1 MGLLQVDGPQELHIH
16 MREKIQSFG
25 RTLSAMVM
33 PNIGAFIA
41 WGLITAIFINGG
53 WWPNENI
60 AKMVSPM
67 LKYLLPT
74 LIAFTAGK
82 NVGGYRGG
90 VAGAVAAM
98 GVIIGTDTPMFLG
111 AMIMGPIAGW
121 CVKKFDKLVEGKIGA
136 GFEMLVDNF
145 SLGIIAMLLAIAGY
159 LAIGH
164 AVAWLTDL
172 LSRGVNW
179 MLAHKLN
186 PLLAV
191 LVDPAKV
198 LFLNNAV
205 NHGIMTPLGIQQ
217 AAEMGQSMLFLVD
230 PNPGP
235 GLGILL
241 ACWAFGKG
249 TTKQSAPG
257 AVVIQL
263 FGGIH
268 EIYFPYVLARPM
280 LLFPVMIGNICALSF
295 FTLANFGLVA
305 PASPGSL
312 ISIILMSPRGKT
324 LLGILGVA
332 IGTAVSFLLAWPLV
346 KSRPDFQGE
355 AENDDKPSKGSV
367 SAINLEGLGNISKIY
382 FACDAGMGSSALGAT
397 RFKARLMKA
406 GLQDIKCTNCAVGDI
421 PADASLVVCQT
432 SLSDRARQSGKEVI
446 AIENFLKDPA
456 LDALLQRLKV
466 DSGSVGKAPEAD
478 SADAGG
484 VGQLPPAGISGAT
497 PPPARGRG
505 PRSERGPEEALPAEP
520 ESAPEEI
527 LTANNILVSL
537 PSESKEDAIRRA
549 GEMLANGGYVDA
561 EYVDAM
567 LEREK
572 ITTTY
577 MGMGLAIPH
586 GTDSAKQSVK
596 RSGIVVLQYPQGVSF
611 VEDDEPAR
619 LVIGIAGVGDEHL
632 EILAKV
638 AGALEDPD
646 VLESLCTT
654 QDREEIYK
662 TLK

>member
-1 MGLLQVDGPQELHIH
+1 
-16 MREKIQSFG
+16 
-25 RTLSAMVM
+25 MVM

-41 WGLITAIFINGG
+41 WGLITAIFIPGG
-53 WWPNENI
+53 WWPNESI
-60 AKMVSPM
+60 ANMVAPM

-121 CVKKFDKLVEGKIGA
+121 CVKKFDRLVEGKIGA

-159 LAIGH
+159 LVIGH
-164 AVAWLTDL
+164 AVSWITNG
-172 LSRGVNW
+172 LSHGVNW
-179 MLAHKLN
+179 MLAHKMN

-217 AAEMGQSMLFLVD
+217 AADMGQSMLFLVD

-249 TTKQSAPG
+249 NTKQSAPG

-263 FGGIH
+263 LGGIH
-268 EIYFPYVLARPM
+268 EIYFPYVLARPI
-280 LLFPVMIGNICALSF
+280 LLLAVMIGNICALSF
-295 FTLANFGLVA
+295 FTLVDFGLVA

-312 ISIILMSPRGKT
+312 ISIILMSPKGKT
-324 LLGILGVA
+324 LLGILGVL
-332 IGTAVSFLLAWPLV
+332 IGTAVSFLLAWPMV

-355 AENDDKPSKGSV
+355 SESELAGDGSPV
-367 SAINLEGLGNISKIY
+367 PAGTISKIV

-406 GLQDIKCTNCAVGDI
+406 GLGKIKCTNCAVGDI
-421 PADASLVVCQT
+421 PADASLVVCQRE
-432 SLSDRARQSGKEVI
+432 LAERARLSGKEVL
-446 AIENFLKDPA
+446 AITNFLADPA
-456 LDALLQRLKV
+456 LDALLDRLSSQV
-466 DSGSVGKAPEAD
+466 
-478 SADAGG
+478 SAAAGYSDPAAEKFG
-484 VGQLPPAGISGAT
+484 LMPPDQNNLQGAGDEIRATQSEQNNRQGAGEGT
-497 PPPARGRG
+497 KEVTMLM
-505 PRSERGPEEALPAEP
+505 RSNV
-520 ESAPEEI
+520 
-527 LTANNILVSL
+527 LTGL
-537 PSESKEDAIRRA
+537 PSESKEEAILRA
-549 GEMLANGGYVDA
+549 GALLEASGYVDEKYA
-561 EYVDAM
+561 PAM
-567 LEREK
+567 LEREG
-572 ITTTY
+572 ISSTY

-586 GTDSAKQSVK
+586 GTAEAKESVL
-596 RSGIVVLQYPQGVSF
+596 RSGIVVLQYPKGVDF
-611 VEDDEPAR
+611 DGEKAR
-619 LVIGIAGVGDEHL
+619 LIVGIAGVGDEHL
-632 EILAKV
+632 SILAKV
-638 AGALEDPD
+638 AGALDDEALLEKLSTTPDP
-646 VLESLCTT
+646 
-654 QDREEIYK
+654 EELYK
-662 TLK
+662 ALQ

>member
-1 MGLLQVDGPQELHIH
+1 
-16 MREKIQSFG
+16 
-25 RTLSAMVM
+25 MVM

-41 WGLITAIFINGG
+41 WGLITAIFIPGG
-53 WWPNENI
+53 WWPNESI
-60 AKMVSPM
+60 AKMVAPM

-121 CVKKFDKLVEGKIGA
+121 CVKKFDRLVEGKIGA

-159 LAIGH
+159 LVIGH
-164 AVAWLTDL
+164 AVSWITNG
-172 LSRGVNW
+172 LSHGVNW
-179 MLAHKLN
+179 MLAHKMN

-217 AAEMGQSMLFLVD
+217 AADMGQSMLFLVD

-249 TTKQSAPG
+249 NTKQSAPG

-263 FGGIH
+263 LGGIH
-268 EIYFPYVLARPM
+268 EIYFPYVLARPI
-280 LLFPVMIGNICALSF
+280 LLLAVMIGNICALSF
-295 FTLANFGLVA
+295 FTLVDFGLVA

-312 ISIILMSPRGKT
+312 ISIILMSPKGKT
-324 LLGILGVA
+324 LLGILGVL
-332 IGTAVSFLLAWPLV
+332 IGTVVSFLLAWPMV

-355 AENDDKPSKGSV
+355 SESGPSDGGSP
-367 SAINLEGLGNISKIY
+367 APLGAVSKIV

-406 GLQDIKCTNCAVGDI
+406 GLGSIKCTNCAVGDI
-421 PADASLVVCQT
+421 PADASIVICQKE
-432 SLSDRARQSGKEVI
+432 LAERARLSGKEVL
-446 AIENFLKDPA
+446 AITNFLADPA
-456 LDALLQRLKV
+456 LDSLLSRL
-466 DSGSVGKAPEAD
+466 STQNTASVGRPTEHSAPAAEKFGLMQPEQSARQAAD
-478 SADAGG
+478 GETG
-484 VGQLPPAGISGAT
+484 LM
-497 PPPARGRG
+497 PPARSARQATDEEAGAMQ
-505 PRSERGPEEALPAEP
+505 PEEVPLLLKGNV
-520 ESAPEEI
+520 
-527 LTANNILVSL
+527 LTGLR
-537 PSESKEDAIRRA
+537 SESKEEAILRA
-549 GEMLANGGYVDA
+549 GALLEASGYVDEKYA
-561 EYVDAM
+561 PAM
-567 LEREK
+567 LEREG
-572 ITTTY
+572 ITSTY

-586 GTDSAKQSVK
+586 GTAQAKESVR
-596 RSGIVVLQYPQGVSF
+596 RSGIVVLQYPEGVDF
-611 VEDDEPAR
+611 DGEKAR
-619 LVIGIAGVGDEHL
+619 LVVGIAGVGDEHL
-632 EILAKV
+632 SILAKV
-638 AGALEDPD
+638 AGALDDEALLERLNTTSDP
-646 VLESLCTT
+646 
-654 QDREEIYK
+654 EEIFE
-662 TLK
+662 TLR

>member
-1 MGLLQVDGPQELHIH
+1 MK
-16 MREKIQSFG
+16 EKIQKFG
-25 RTLSAMVM
+25 RALSAMVM

-41 WGLITAIFINGG
+41 WGLITAIFIPGG

-60 AKMVSPM
+60 ANMVSPM
-67 LKYLLPT
+67 RTYLLPT

-121 CVKKFDKLVEGKIGA
+121 CVKKFDKMVEGKIGA

-159 LAIGH
+159 LVIGH
-164 AVAWLTDL
+164 AVAWITNG
-172 LSRGVNW
+172 LSHGVNW
-179 MLAHKLN
+179 MLAHKMN

-217 AAEMGQSMLFLVD
+217 AADLGQSMLFLVD

-249 TTKQSAPG
+249 NTKQSAPG

-263 FGGIH
+263 LGGIH
-268 EIYFPYVLARPM
+268 EIYFPYVLARPI
-280 LLFPVMIGNICALSF
+280 LLLAVMIGNICALSF
-295 FTLANFGLVA
+295 FTLVDFGLVA

-312 ISIILMSPRGKT
+312 ISIILMSPKGKT
-324 LLGILGVA
+324 LLGILGVL
-332 IGTAVSFLLAWPLV
+332 IGTAVSFLLAWPMV

-355 AENDDKPSKGSV
+355 SEGAATDDGSALPFGTV
-367 SAINLEGLGNISKIY
+367 SKIV

-406 GLQDIKCTNCAVGDI
+406 GLGNIKCTNCAVGDI
-421 PADASLVVCQT
+421 PADASIVICQKE
-432 SLSDRARQSGKEVI
+432 LADRARSSGKEVL
-446 AIENFLKDPA
+446 AITNFLADPA
-456 LDALLQRLKV
+456 LDALLSRLV
-466 DSGSVGKAPEAD
+466 DSINSNPDFSAAADNQEAT
-478 SADAGG
+478 AD
-484 VGQLPPAGISGAT
+484 VPMLLKSN
-497 PPPARGRG
+497 
-505 PRSERGPEEALPAEP
+505 
-520 ESAPEEI
+520 I
-527 LTANNILVSL
+527 LTGL
-537 PSESKEDAIRRA
+537 PSESKKDAILRA
-549 GEMLANGGYVDA
+549 GALLQASGYVDENYA
-561 EYVDAM
+561 PAM
-567 LEREK
+567 LERES
-572 ITTTY
+572 ITSTY
-577 MGMGLAIPH
+577 MGQGLAIPH
-586 GTDSAKQSVK
+586 GTAQAKESVLH
-596 RSGIVVLQYPQGVSF
+596 SGIVVLQYPGGVDF
-611 VEDDEPAR
+611 DGEKAR
-619 LVIGIAGVGDEHL
+619 LIVGIAGVGDEHL
-632 EILAKV
+632 SILAKV
-638 AGALEDPD
+638 AGALDDEE
-646 VLESLCTT
+646 VLERLSTT
-654 QDREEIYK
+654 TNTEEIFK
-662 TLK
+662 ILQ

>member
-1 MGLLQVDGPQELHIH
+1 
-16 MREKIQSFG
+16 MRQQIQKFG
-25 RTLSAMVM
+25 RALSAMVM

-41 WGLITAIFINGG
+41 WGLITAIFIKGG
-53 WWPNENI
+53 WWPNDNI

-121 CVKKFDKLVEGKIGA
+121 CIKKFDKLVEGKIGA

-159 LAIGH
+159 LLIGH
-164 AVAWLTDL
+164 AVSWLTDG

-179 MLAHKLN
+179 MLAHKMN

-241 ACWAFGKG
+241 SCWVFGKG

-268 EIYFPYVLARPM
+268 EIYFPYVLARPI
-280 LLFPVMIGNICALSF
+280 LLLPVIIGNICALTF
-295 FTLANFGLVA
+295 FTLVNFGLVA

-324 LLGILGVA
+324 LIGILGVA
-332 IGTAVSFLLAWPLV
+332 IATGVSFLLSWPLV
-346 KSRPDFQGE
+346 KRRPDFQGE
-355 AENDDKPSKGSV
+355 AEGSD
-367 SAINLEGLGNISKIY
+367 SAVESEPVELNGAVSKIY

-406 GLQDIKCTNCAVGDI
+406 GLERIKCTNCAIGDI
-421 PADASLVVCQT
+421 PSDASLVICQHE
-432 SLSDRARQSGKEVI
+432 LAERAAQSGKKII
-446 AIENFLKDPA
+446 AITNFLKDPA
-456 LDALLQRLKV
+456 LDSLLEQLQSCGSLV
-466 DSGSVGKAPEAD
+466 DEVPLEAPAQASAAPSMLSEDGIVLGLAPE
-478 SADAGG
+478 SKDA
-484 VGQLPPAGISGAT
+484 
-497 PPPARGRG
+497 
-505 PRSERGPEEALPAEP
+505 
-520 ESAPEEI
+520 
-527 LTANNILVSL
+527 
-537 PSESKEDAIRRA
+537 AIKRA
-549 GEMLANGGYVDA
+549 GQMLVDGGYVLD

-567 LEREK
+567 LERERVA
-572 ITTTY
+572 TTY
-577 MGMGLAIPH
+577 MGEGLAIPH
-586 GTDSAKQSVK
+586 GTSEAKKAVLN
-596 RSGIVVLQYPQGVSF
+596 SGIVVLQYPDGADF
-611 VEDDEPAR
+611 DGERAH
-619 LVIGIAGVGDEHL
+619 LVIGIAGKGDTHL

-638 AGALEDPD
+638 AGALDDPD
-646 VLESLCTT
+646 TLEKLASTS
-654 QDREEIYK
+654 DKSVIIS
-662 TLK
+662 TLSD

>member
-1 MGLLQVDGPQELHIH
+1 MK
-16 MREKIQSFG
+16 EKIQKFG
-25 RTLSAMVM
+25 RSLSAMVM

-41 WGLITAIFINGG
+41 WGLITAIFIPGG
-53 WWPNENI
+53 WWPNENV
-60 AKMVSPM
+60 AKMVAPM
-67 LKYLLPT
+67 LKYMLPM

-159 LAIGH
+159 LVIGH
-164 AVAWLTDL
+164 AVSWITNG
-172 LSRGVNW
+172 LSAGVNW
-179 MLAHKLN
+179 MLAHKMN
-186 PLLAV
+186 PLLAL

-249 TTKQSAPG
+249 NTKQSAPG

-263 FGGIH
+263 LGGIH
-268 EIYFPYVLARPM
+268 EIYFPYVLARPI
-280 LLFPVMIGNICALSF
+280 LLLAVIAGNVCALSF
-295 FTLANFGLVA
+295 FTLVDFGLVA

-312 ISIILMSPRGKT
+312 ISIILMSPKGKT
-324 LLGILGVA
+324 LLGILGVLIA
-332 IGTAVSFLLAWPLV
+332 TVVSFLLAWPMV

-355 AENDDKPSKGSV
+355 SENEPVPSPAASGVASGI
-367 SAINLEGLGNISKIY
+367 AAAAGAISKIV

-406 GLQDIKCTNCAVGDI
+406 GLPGIKCTNCAVGEI
-421 PADASLVVCQT
+421 PADASLVVCQKELE
-432 SLSDRARQSGKEVI
+432 SRARLSGKEVLGI
-446 AIENFLKDPA
+446 TNFLSDPA
-456 LDALLQRLKV
+456 LDALLEACKAGTMPSAAAEV
-466 DSGSVGKAPEAD
+466 TPAETPAAEAPSEPVAAPEP
-478 SADAGG
+478 
-484 VGQLPPAGISGAT
+484 LL
-497 PPPARGRG
+497 R
-505 PRSERGPEEALPAEP
+505 PEN
-520 ESAPEEI
+520 I
-527 LTANNILVSL
+527 LTGLA
-537 PSESKEDAIRRA
+537 SESKEAAIRRA
-549 GEMLANGGYVDA
+549 GVLLQVAGCVDA
-561 EYVDAM
+561 GYIDAM

-572 ITTTY
+572 VASTY
-577 MGMGLAIPH
+577 MGEGLAIPH
-586 GTDSAKQSVK
+586 GTAEGKACVR
-596 RSGIVVLQYPQGVSF
+596 RSGIVVLQYPEGVDF
-611 VEDDEPAR
+611 DGEKAR
-619 LVIGIAGVGDEHL
+619 LLVGIAGVGDEHL
-632 EILAKV
+632 TLLAKV
-638 AGALEDPD
+638 AGALDDPE
-646 VLESLCTT
+646 VLERLSTT
-654 QDREEIYK
+654 PDPTEIYN

>member
-1 MGLLQVDGPQELHIH
+1 
-16 MREKIQSFG
+16 
-25 RTLSAMVM
+25 MVM

-41 WGLITAIFINGG
+41 WGLITAIFIPGG
-53 WWPNENI
+53 WWPNESI
-60 AKMVSPM
+60 ANMVAPM

-121 CVKKFDKLVEGKIGA
+121 CVKRFDRLVEGKIGA

-159 LAIGH
+159 LVIGH
-164 AVAWLTDL
+164 AVSWITNG
-172 LSRGVNW
+172 LSHGVNW
-179 MLAHKLN
+179 MLAHKMN

-217 AAEMGQSMLFLVD
+217 AADMGQSMLFLVD

-249 TTKQSAPG
+249 NTKQSAPG

-263 FGGIH
+263 LGGIH
-268 EIYFPYVLARPM
+268 EIYFPYVLARPI
-280 LLFPVMIGNICALSF
+280 LLLAVMIGNICALSF
-295 FTLANFGLVA
+295 FTLVDFGLVA

-312 ISIILMSPRGKT
+312 ISIILMSPKGKT
-324 LLGILGVA
+324 LLGILGVL
-332 IGTAVSFLLAWPLV
+332 IGTAVSFLLAWPMV

-355 AENDDKPSKGSV
+355 SESEPAGDGSPV
-367 SAINLEGLGNISKIY
+367 PVGTISKIV

-406 GLQDIKCTNCAVGDI
+406 GLGKIKCTNCAVGDI
-421 PADASLVVCQT
+421 PADASLVVCQRE
-432 SLSDRARQSGKEVI
+432 LAERARLSGKEVL
-446 AIENFLKDPA
+446 AITNFLADPA
-456 LDALLQRLKV
+456 LDALLDRLSTNV
-466 DSGSVGKAPEAD
+466 EA
-478 SADAGG
+478 AAGYSDPAAEEFG
-484 VGQLPPAGISGAT
+484 LMPPDQNNLQGAT
-497 PPPARGRG
+497 EESDTMQ
-505 PRSERGPEEALPAEP
+505 SEQDTRQGAGDEGTKEVPMLLK
-520 ESAPEEI
+520 SNV
-527 LTANNILVSL
+527 LTGL
-537 PSESKEDAIRRA
+537 PSESKEEAILRA
-549 GEMLANGGYVDA
+549 GALLEASGYVDEKYA
-561 EYVDAM
+561 PAM
-567 LEREK
+567 LEREG
-572 ITTTY
+572 ISSTY

-586 GTDSAKQSVK
+586 GTAEAKESVL
-596 RSGIVVLQYPQGVSF
+596 RSGIVVLQYPEGVDF
-611 VEDDEPAR
+611 DGEKAR
-619 LVIGIAGVGDEHL
+619 LIVGIAGVGDEHL
-632 EILAKV
+632 SILAKV
-638 AGALEDPD
+638 AGALDDEALLEKLSTTPDP
-646 VLESLCTT
+646 
-654 QDREEIYK
+654 EEIYK
-662 TLK
+662 TLQ

>member
-1 MGLLQVDGPQELHIH
+1 MK
-16 MREKIQSFG
+16 EKIQKFG
-25 RTLSAMVM
+25 RSLSAMVM

-41 WGLITAIFINGG
+41 WGLITAIFIPGG
-53 WWPNENI
+53 WWPNENV
-60 AKMVSPM
+60 ARMVAPM
-67 LKYLLPT
+67 LKYMLPM

-145 SLGIIAMLLAIAGY
+145 SLGIIAMLLAIAGS
-159 LAIGH
+159 LLIGH
-164 AVAWLTDL
+164 AVSWITNG
-172 LSRGVNW
+172 LSSGVNW
-179 MLAHKLN
+179 MLAHKMN
-186 PLLAV
+186 PLLAL

-249 TTKQSAPG
+249 NTKQSAPG

-268 EIYFPYVLARPM
+268 EIYFPYVLARPI
-280 LLFPVMIGNICALSF
+280 LLLAVIAGNVCALSF
-295 FTLANFGLVA
+295 FTLVDFGLVA

-312 ISIILMSPRGKT
+312 ISIILMSPKGKT
-324 LLGILGVA
+324 LLGILGVLIA
-332 IGTAVSFLLAWPLV
+332 TVVSFLLAWPMV

-355 AENDDKPSKGSV
+355 SENEPLPSPATFGV
-367 SAINLEGLGNISKIY
+367 SAGIAAAAGAISKIV

-406 GLQDIKCTNCAVGDI
+406 GLPGIKCTNCAVGEI
-421 PADASLVVCQT
+421 PADASLVVCQKELE
-432 SLSDRARQSGKEVI
+432 SRARLSGKEVLGI
-446 AIENFLKDPA
+446 TNFLSDPA
-456 LDALLQRLKV
+456 LDALLEACKA
-466 DSGSVGKAPEAD
+466 GTMPSVPAEAADAPVAAAPE
-478 SADAGG
+478 
-484 VGQLPPAGISGAT
+484 LL
-497 PPPARGRG
+497 R
-505 PRSERGPEEALPAEP
+505 PEN
-520 ESAPEEI
+520 I
-527 LTANNILVSL
+527 LTGLA
-537 PSESKEDAIRRA
+537 PESKEAAIRRA
-549 GEMLANGGYVDA
+549 GVLLQVSGCVDA
-561 EYVDAM
+561 GYIDAM
-567 LEREK
+567 LDREK
-572 ITTTY
+572 VASTY
-577 MGMGLAIPH
+577 MGEGLAIPH
-586 GTDSAKQSVK
+586 GTAEGKASVR
-596 RSGIVVLQYPQGVSF
+596 RSGIVVLQYPEGVDF
-611 VEDDEPAR
+611 DGEKAR
-619 LVIGIAGVGDEHL
+619 LLVGIAGVGDEHL
-632 EILAKV
+632 SLLAKV
-638 AGALEDPD
+638 AGALEDPG
-646 VLESLCTT
+646 VLERLCSTS
-654 QDREEIYK
+654 DPSEIYN